1 MFGQLNLNT
10 SNVKRS
16 LICSGN
22 YISENGF
29 RISEDSS
36 ARNLVNDYEAYIYN
50 ENMFEY
56 YYILAALHHASVSR
70 SVTDDRII
78 KQFNIIT
85 SDRFNMITSDNL
97 NNLFFS
103 YHEKRKAICYI
114 QRPLTDAT
122 LTHVYNNAMTK
133 VTDISRLSPYQYNR
147 IIAGSFAS
155 IIAINLSYNKTNH
168 NSYFDYSIIHR
179 ILRRVSGSLNRVKKI
194 AAPYTE
200 CASYVARNIPT
211 EKHDLIKSLM
221 KEKFKPPFFFPECRV
236 GPQFFH
242 KAEYYADQCLK
253 LIDNLITNKWN
264 ESEQNSIITKLVER
278 VHRGELN
285 PYQVITDPGPNND
298 YWIYQIHYTFYQAL
312 KNYMDA
318 INRLLKNN
326 LNRSTRD
333 TMGTTR
339 IRKNE
344 SKFWACSKEIYIND
358 SRALQ
363 TKLISHAMYRF
374 IIQTSCIISNK
385 ITGVFGFSS
394 ALIKS
399 IISRT
404 KYLSTTD
411 GNGSEAAAL
420 VFAHFMPCMMTPKV
434 HLDICVTSNLFQ
446 DDRLYIRYSNPV
458 LGELKKK
465 FRDVIPARHNGII
478 LRER

>member
-1 MFGQLNLNT
+1 MFGQSNLNT

-22 YISENGF
+22 YTSENGF

-36 ARNLVNDYEAYIYN
+36 ARNLVNDYEAYINN
-50 ENMFEY
+50 ESMFEY
-56 YYILAALHHASVSR
+56 YYVLAALHHVYVSR

-78 KQFNIIT
+78 KQFN
-85 SDRFNMITSDNL
+85 MITPDNL
-97 NNLFFS
+97 FLS
-103 YHEKRKAICYI
+103 HHEKYKAICYI

-179 ILRRVSGSLNRVKKI
+179 ILRRVSGSINRVKKI

-200 CASYVARNIPT
+200 CASYIARYIPT

-221 KEKFKPPFFFPECRV
+221 KEKFKPPFFFPQSRV
-236 GPQFFH
+236 GPPFFH
-242 KAEYYADQCLK
+242 QAEYYARECLK
-253 LIDNLITNKWN
+253 LIDNPITTNNKLDN
-264 ESEQNSIITKLVER
+264 LTKMVER
-278 VHRGELN
+278 VHKGELN
-285 PYQVITDPGPNND
+285 PYQVIADPGPNND
-298 YWIYQIHYTFYQAL
+298 YWVYQIHYTFFWAI
-312 KNYMDA
+312 KNYIDA
-318 INRLLKNN
+318 IDKWRIAN
-326 LNRSTRD
+326 LPKRK
-333 TMGTTR
+333 MH
-339 IRKNE
+339 IKKNE
-344 SKFWACSKEIYIND
+344 SKFWTYSKEININD
-358 SRALQ
+358 SRPLQ
-363 TKLISHAMYRF
+363 TKLILHAMYRF
-374 IIQTSCIISNK
+374 IIQASYVISNK
-385 ITGVFGFSS
+385 FTGIFGLSPLFK
-394 ALIKS
+394 KS
-399 IISRT
+399 IISRS

-458 LGELKKK
+458 LGELKEK
-465 FRDVIPARHNGII
+465 FRDVIPARHNGFI
-478 LRER
+478 LRKK

>member
-16 LICSGN
+16 LVCSGN
-22 YISENGF
+22 YTSENGF

-50 ENMFEY
+50 ESMFEY
-56 YYILAALHHASVSR
+56 YYVLAALHHASVSR
-70 SVTDDRII
+70 SITDDRII
-78 KQFNIIT
+78 KQFN
-85 SDRFNMITSDNL
+85 MITPDNL
-97 NNLFFS
+97 FLS
-103 YHEKRKAICYI
+103 HHEKYKAICYI
-114 QRPLTDAT
+114 QRPLSDAT
-122 LTHVYNNAMTK
+122 LALAYNNAMTK
-133 VTDISRLSPYQYNR
+133 VTDISKLSPYQYNR

-168 NSYFDYSIIHR
+168 SSYIDYSIIHR
-179 ILRRVSGSLNRVKKI
+179 ILRRVSGSINHVKKI

-318 INRLLKNN
+318 INRLLENN
-326 LNRSTRD
+326 LNRSTRY

-344 SKFWACSKEIYIND
+344 SKFWACSK
-358 SRALQ
+358 
-363 TKLISHAMYRF
+363 
-374 IIQTSCIISNK
+374 
-385 ITGVFGFSS
+385 
-394 ALIKS
+394 
-399 IISRT
+399 
-404 KYLSTTD
+404 
-411 GNGSEAAAL
+411 
-420 VFAHFMPCMMTPKV
+420 
-434 HLDICVTSNLFQ
+434 
-446 DDRLYIRYSNPV
+446 
-458 LGELKKK
+458 
-465 FRDVIPARHNGII
+465 VI
-478 LRER
+478 